1 MAESPVASGLFT
13 HHHSALP
20 HNLRVGH
27 HYNSSLERR
36 LMHVEKLSKGTAC
49 NGQTWDSDQ
58 ACLLLVSL
66 PMMESCGQKER
77 VKPEHHLQ
85 SYPS

>member
-1 MAESPVASGLFT
+1 
-13 HHHSALP
+13 
-20 HNLRVGH
+20 
-27 HYNSSLERR
+27 
-36 LMHVEKLSKGTAC
+36 MHVEKLSKGTAC